1 MKNIVKVF
9 FVYLLGL
16 MLVLS
21 LVWRVD
27 TLDNK
32 NKSVV
37 DNDSDS
43 KISYIYE

>member
-16 MLVLS
+16 MFVLS

-27 TLDNK
+27 TLDSK
-32 NKSVV
+32 SKSVV
-37 DNDSDS
+37 DNDSNF